1 MPHAL
6 SDIIPYVPSFATTLS
21 LFPNRCNF
29 RGVPAFIH
37 TFFQDQQVASNPF
50 VRQQDSQ
57 QSSYNDQPKHLG
69 SSSLIAFTLSPLVNS
84 FGNPTT
90 GISPRSSLV
99 ARHLISAALQHHAS
113 LSTKIT
119 NGDDPDLQP
128 TNIIILGHLPQADML
143 LKYHCSAFPMA
154 TLPTI
159 EQHNNALQPTNPA
172 TTLAE
177 NFVICQDLPTNHLK
191 QIDIPDGNSEYSSV
205 KSHFI
210 LLPTNTYNYSIN
222 FLPDHEYQLYCVTKT
237 IDVIDPQH
245 VLPQT
250 PEPLNVLI
258 YHGTNSENPS
268 FTTGSS
274 TEMPI
279 PKEEAHLPNHL

>member
-1 MPHAL
+1 
-6 SDIIPYVPSFATTLS
+6 
-21 LFPNRCNF
+21 
-29 RGVPAFIH
+29 
-37 TFFQDQQVASNPF
+37 
-50 VRQQDSQ
+50 
-57 QSSYNDQPKHLG
+57 
-69 SSSLIAFTLSPLVNS
+69 
-84 FGNPTT
+84 
-90 GISPRSSLV
+90 
-99 ARHLISAALQHHAS
+99 
-113 LSTKIT
+113 
-119 NGDDPDLQP
+119 
-128 TNIIILGHLPQADML
+128 ML

-159 EQHNNALQPTNPA
+159 EQHNNAPQPTNPA

-177 NFVICQDLPTNHLK
+177 NFVICLDLPTNHLK
-191 QIDIPDGNSEYSSV
+191 QIDIPDGNSKYSSV

-222 FLPDHEYQLYCVTKT
+222 FLPDHEYQLNCVTKT
-237 IDVIDPQH
+237 IDAIDPQR

-258 YHGTNSENPS
+258 YHGTHSENPS